1 MRKGRGGGGGGE
13 ERFSDAT
20 SLHGR
25 HKVNRIEVHTVLPAN
40 NNIKNDTDSSYFARS
55 KLSF

>member
-1 MRKGRGGGGGGE
+1 MRKGRGGGGGE